1 MAYVI
6 HYGPV
11 KKQRVWRKPK
21 LFRAGVAVAGIVVVA
36 LIPSVRSWVWD
47 LIVPGDPKVTTQA
60 FSELIND
67 IRGGETV
74 TAAIE
79 GFCSQILAHG

>member
-21 LFRAGVAVAGIVVVA
+21 LFRAGAAAVGIVVVA
-36 LIPSVRSWVWD
+36 MIPSVRSWVWD
-47 LIVPGDPKVTTQA
+47 LIVPGDSKVTTQA
-60 FSELIND
+60 FSELIHD
-67 IRGGETV
+67 IQGGETV

-79 GFCSQILAHG
+79 GFCTQILAHG